1 MNFPEWDKSLID
13 KCKIA
18 NVLYLSMCSALELST
33 LRAHG
38 QDAAATLMFKMLRRH
53 QLEHF
58 LPGLEKLGIDKD
70 PSDAVKS
77 GKYHYFSNI
86 LGGLEVQYM
95 EETPEKVWVRYPPPF
110 AMSDSPFT
118 PGAAIAAY
126 APEVGHA
133 IFRAW
138 HAHNGVSLGNPRL
151 GFVMTQVAH
160 QGDPCLEG
168 YFRIFDRDLEPD
180 ERLQFSPTERGP
192 AFDPANGPKLP
203 LEEWTEVRAAR
214 ALRNYA
220 VEYVTSHIMALM
232 EMYGTSGARAIV
244 EHASRVIYAQLS
256 RKVIHDYNL
265 QDAGPGPEAFAL
277 FIKRDRE
284 SLHEE
289 VDIEALADG
298 TVVVRQYARNPR
310 LFPLSMPLPV
320 EMEDALHQG
329 WRILAGEMH
338 FGMDVKMTAMLSA
351 GDSCNEWVIR
361 A

>member
-1 MNFPEWDKSLID
+1 MDIPKWDKSLID

-18 NVLYLSMCSALELST
+18 NIIYLSMCSALELST
-33 LRAHG
+33 LRFHG
-38 QDAAATLMFKMLRRH
+38 QDAAATLMFKMLRQH

-86 LGGLEVQYM
+86 LGGLDVQYM

-118 PGAAIAAY
+118 PSAAIAAY

-168 YFRIFDRDLEPD
+168 YFKVFDRDLEPG

-192 AFDPANGPKLP
+192 AFDPSTAPKLP
-203 LEEWTEVRAAR
+203 VEEWTEVRAAR
-214 ALRNYA
+214 ALRKYA
-220 VEYVTSHIMALM
+220 VEYVASHIKALM
-232 EMYGTSGARAIV
+232 EMYGVSGARAVV
-244 EHASRVIYAQLS
+244 EHASRVIYAQLA
-256 RKVIHDYNL
+256 RNIIRDFNL
-265 QDAGPGPEAFAL
+265 EDANPGPQTFAL
-277 FIKRDRE
+277 FVKRERE

-289 VDIEALADG
+289 VEIESLSDG
-298 TVVVRQYARNPR
+298 AIKVRQHTRNPR
-310 LFPLSMPLPV
+310 LFPTSHSLPV
-320 EMEDALHQG
+320 EIEDALHEG
-329 WRILAGEMH
+329 WRILAGEMQ
-338 FGMDVKMTAMLSA
+338 FGMDVKMTSKLAA
-351 GDSCNEWVIR
+351 GDSYNEWLIR
-361 A
+361 G